1 MDGLPI
7 GPGRF
12 SHRQP
17 PENLGDDGLP
27 GKGGEGEEVDRRI
40 DAMSWLAR
48 SFASTLMAD
57 RDDGETD
64 LTQRAES
71 ASSPRPRDG
80 EDGDPSRGV
89 KEDLSEITEA
99 LSRRFRG
106 VASFLAPSPSS
117 AASGSD
123 ADPAEASDALAFAG
137 FRSDLAEIGGRFR
150 SGISRLSSS
159 KAVSEF
165 SKIASTFLP
174 LGPGE
179 GEDWNAEDEEGS
191 ESKYRIDAIGVT
203 EEVMAFVRNISMHPE
218 TWLDFP
224 LLPDDEESDGLSPFL
239 VTSLT

>member
-1 MDGLPI
+1 
-7 GPGRF
+7 
-12 SHRQP
+12 
-17 PENLGDDGLP
+17 
-27 GKGGEGEEVDRRI
+27 
-40 DAMSWLAR
+40 
-48 SFASTLMAD
+48 MAD

-64 LTQRAES
+64 VTQRAES
-71 ASSPRPRDG
+71 ASSLSPRDG

-106 VASFLAPSPSS
+106 VASFLAPPPSS
-117 AASGSD
+117 AASGGD
-123 ADPAEASDALAFAG
+123 ADPVEDSDALAFAG

-179 GEDWNAEDEEGS
+179 GEDWDAEDEEGS
-191 ESKYRIDAIGVT
+191 ESKYRTNAIGVT

-224 LLPDDEESDGLSPFL
+224 LLPDDEESDGLSSFL
-239 VTSLT
+239 ATSLT